1 MPSRTLQYATIFL
14 TVFIDVLGFGIVIPV
29 LPIYAEHFGASPLEI
44 GGIVGIFSL
53 MQFLL
58 APFWGRLS
66 DRFGRR
72 PMLLAGMVGT
82 VAGYLLMGFA
92 GSVLA
97 LFVARLVAGAAG
109 ANIGVAHAY
118 LADLSTPET
127 RARAMGL
134 LGAAFGMGLVFGPA
148 LGGLASERYGYPA
161 PMFMAAG
168 LGVVN
173 LVFVAMFLP
182 ESHRGSAPAPHAGL
196 LRGLADHVRGRQ
208 YAWSLAA
215 YFSVITGFSMLTT
228 IFALY
233 VLHRFGLGLAQTGAI
248 FAGMGLLGAVV
259 QGGLTGRLVKRFG
272 EAGLARTGTVLMA
285 AGLAG
290 LAVAGSVP
298 TMVAM
303 AFLAGL
309 GNSLL
314 MPSLTSLASRAADPE
329 WQGRALGVLQS
340 GGSLAR
346 FLGPMAAGTLLALET
361 TSPSR
366 YGMVPLATA
375 SAILAIAFFVTGG
388 LARRLD
394 HPAA

>member
-1 MPSRTLQYATIFL
+1 MATRPLQYATIFL

-72 PMLLAGMVGT
+72 PMLLVGMVGT
-82 VAGYLLMGFA
+82 VAGYLLLGFA

-109 ANIGVAHAY
+109 ANIGVAQAY
-118 LADLSTPET
+118 LADLSTPEN
-127 RARAMGL
+127 RAGAMGL

-148 LGGLASERYGYPA
+148 LGGWASELFGYA
-161 PMFMAAG
+161 SPMLIAAG

-182 ESHRGSAPAPHAGL
+182 ESHRGGVQEPHAGL

-208 YAWSLAA
+208 YVWSIAA

-228 IFALY
+228 ILALY
-233 VLHRFGLGLAQTGAI
+233 VSHRFGLGLAQTGGI

-272 EAGLARTGTVLMA
+272 EAGLARTGTLLMA

-290 LAVAGSVP
+290 LAVAGTVAL
-298 TMVAM
+298 MVSM
-303 AFLAGL
+303 AFLAAL

-346 FLGPMAAGTLLALET
+346 FLGPMTAGALLALE
-361 TSPSR
+361 SGSSSA
-366 YGMVPLATA
+366 YGTLTLVTA
-375 SAILAIAFFVTGG
+375 SAILAVSFFVTRG
-388 LARRLD
+388 LTRSLECPAR
-394 HPAA
+394 